1 MLAAGTLILA
11 LVSPASGWGWG
22 DSCVSCIPLLRM
34 EKQLPGR
41 CPSPLWCFPLV
52 LKEDCFQRPP
62 LLLCSVFLPLQMK
75 IIAFAFSIAVGGRL
89 SVTYSLQSDWLHPP
103 VYRDFPLSFPS
114 GVPSSVNS
122 VSNHPP
128 FLNPAC
134 PIGVL
139 SDAAQLSSLHT
150 WIWAGAPR
158 PQVFG
163 WWQQ

>member
-1 MLAAGTLILA
+1 MLAVGTLILD

-22 DSCVSCIPLLRM
+22 DSCMSCIPLLRM
-34 EKQLPGR
+34 EKQLLGR

-62 LLLCSVFLPLQMK
+62 LLLCSMFLPLQMK
-75 IIAFAFSIAVGGRL
+75 ISALLLGAVYQWL
-89 SVTYSLQSDWLHPP
+89 SLQSDWLHPP

-128 FLNPAC
+128 LNPAC